1 MGNFTNT
8 YQDLRNLTCRPRDNL
23 TFRKELERQCHI
35 QILILLVAAFVV
47 GCLLMISVRAI
58 NKYWCPLRRRRVF
71 RPIPERWSNRSDHYV
86 TSIIGGITPPRIPQQ
101 CPIPVQQEE
110 ILI

>member
-1 MGNFTNT
+1 MGNFTDI
-8 YQDLRNLTCRPRDNL
+8 YQEVKNLTCRPRDNL
-23 TFRKELERQCHI
+23 TFKQELERQCHV
-35 QILILLVAAFVV
+35 QMLILLVAAFIV
-47 GCLLMISVRAI
+47 GCLLVITVRTI
-58 NKYWCPLRRRRVF
+58 NKYWCTLRRRVS
-71 RPIPERWSNRSDHYV
+71 RPIPERRSSRSDHYI

>member
-35 QILILLVAAFVV
+35 HMLILLVAAFTV
-47 GCLLMISVRAI
+47 GC
-58 NKYWCPLRRRRVF
+58 Y
-71 RPIPERWSNRSDHYV
+71 
-86 TSIIGGITPPRIPQQ
+86 
-101 CPIPVQQEE
+101 
-110 ILI
+110 

>member
-35 QILILLVAAFVV
+35 HILILLVAAFIV

-58 NKYWCPLRRRRVF
+58 NKYWCPLRRRRVS

-86 TSIIGGITPPRIPQQ
+86 TSIIGCITPPRIPQQ

>member
-35 QILILLVAAFVV
+35 HMLIFVSCSFYSGMFINDNSKGHKQVLVFPKKKSFQA
-47 GCLLMISVRAI
+47 
-58 NKYWCPLRRRRVF
+58 
-71 RPIPERWSNRSDHYV
+71 H
-86 TSIIGGITPPRIPQQ
+86 TSKMVEQK
-101 CPIPVQQEE
+101 
-110 ILI
+110 

>member
-8 YQDLRNLTCRPRDNL
+8 CQDVRNLTCRPRDNL

-35 QILILLVAAFVV
+35 QILILLVVAFTV

-58 NKYWCPLRRRRVF
+58 NKYWCTLGRRGVS

-86 TSIIGGITPPRIPQQ
+86 TSIIGGIVPPRTVPQH
-101 CPIPVQQEE
+101 PVPVQQEE
-110 ILI
+110 IQV